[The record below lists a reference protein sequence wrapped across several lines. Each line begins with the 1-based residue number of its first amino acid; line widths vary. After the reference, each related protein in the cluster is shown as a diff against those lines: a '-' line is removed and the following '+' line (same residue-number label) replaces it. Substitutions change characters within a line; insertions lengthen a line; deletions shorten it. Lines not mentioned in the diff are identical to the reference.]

1 MLASNSCLCLLV
13 LFLAHSTSAVNYVIP
28 NGFQTCLDD
37 HAPCLTLEEYT
48 EQNERYFTN
57 DTIFLFYPG
66 IHVLNDSLILDNLC
80 NISMQ
85 GLYSD
90 DSKATII
97 MDENSHNFIHIIWN
111 NCQYITISSLAFHL
125 EDIYDYTISFYFSHF
140 VQLSNIYVSGNEV
153 MGCNLIK
160 IKNSTITMVDSTF
173 TGLYGDAGAVMS
185 MTQHSSVSFLG
196 NNIFEN
202 NEALLGGAIYSTDSE
217 LYLNGTTLFMNN
229 KALKRSA
236 LSWWYKALCDEY
248 LPLYRGDGGAIFCNS
263 SFVKISGHTNF
274 INNVVKNS
282 GGAVYGINVKIVVQ
296 DYALFTSNS
305 ADMNGGAI
313 ELKESYFELSGNVHF
328 VKNTAAQGGAL
339 DIFQTN
345 AQINILPNQ
354 QSNTPLMYLA
364 MFRQNRAARGGSIAC
379 VPCNLSLG
387 GVVHFVDNTA
397 YGGGAVI
404 LSSTAKVL
412 FMSSLQMS
420 FIRNH
425 ANDVGGAIYVF
436 DGRCLLYTSVTDC
449 FFSIGGVDAMAANI
463 SLLFVNNSAG
473 FTGSTLYGGRLN
485 ECRLWFINTSKLNE
499 NQCGTNAY
507 SGYTEKALETF
518 TNISK
523 IQLLEKTLKNISS
536 NAQDIKLCRNN
547 DVINTKDSEIVRVY
561 PGQEISI
568 RLMSAGQ
575 AGNGVRAKIVR
586 VYERS
591 LIMNFAHAPYN
602 TWDTDQNDYSSLE
615 FLSPYADSSCS
626 NVSFRLYS
634 ILNNG
639 LETFRLYPNCQ
650 SSSPGLN
657 LRFEVLPC
665 PLGFMLSIEEK
676 KCICN
681 NILQKVTSDCYIDT
695 FSIRRARNNYW
706 ISKANDATFILHDSR
721 CPLDYCKTD
730 PVNVTL
736 GVNHESAQCD
746 FNRIGSL
753 CGQCKANHS
762 LALGSLH
769 CLQCG
774 NHYTVLLLPFVLAGV
789 FLIAMIFLLRMTV
802 AIGTLNGLIFYANV
816 VQANHQAF
824 FPRATINFCTYFI
837 SWLNLDLGIETCL
850 YDGMDIYAYSW
861 LQFFFPFYIW
871 FLIGIIIYASRYSK
885 TFANCLGQNP
895 VAVLATVL
903 LLSYS
908 KLLKA
913 IITPLSWTYLTY
925 YNATT
930 EYQRKVWY
938 YDGNVEFM
946 KDPKHIALGAFAIL
960 TIALFVFPYILLLL
974 CGHCLQ
980 SYSNWLAFKWINK
993 LKPIMDAYHA
1003 PYKKQK
1009 RYWTGLLLVSRMGLF
1024 LTFAINAQGN
1034 EGVNIL
1040 AIASVSAAIFALKGQ
1055 VYEHWLNDALESISL
1070 LNLSIL
1076 SIATYYIKNE
1086 VEKSVEFRS
1095 QLILSSISVATAFIT
1110 FIGILFY
1117 HIAFCIKSTS
1127 AWKKTIHPIIHKCNL
1142 FTKIE
1147 RRNSMD
1153 DGSGHNVHENLNKA
1167 PVLPTSTIVDIDLRE
1182 PLMELRVV
1190 HDC

>member
-1 MLASNSCLCLLV
+1 MLASSSWLCFLV
-13 LFLAHSTSAVNYVIP
+13 LFLAHSTSAVNYVTP
-28 NGFQTCLDD
+28 NGFKTCLDG
-37 HAPCLTLEEYT
+37 HTPCLTLEEYT

-66 IHVLNDSLILDNLC
+66 IHVLNDTLILDNLC
-80 NISMQ
+80 NITMQ
-85 GLYSD
+85 GLHSIY
-90 DSKATII
+90 SKATIT
-97 MDENSHNFIHIIWN
+97 MDENNPNFIHIIWN
-111 NCQYITISSLAFHL
+111 NCQYIKISSLVFRIR
-125 EDIYDYTISFYFSHF
+125 EENIYDYIICFYFSHF
-140 VQLSNIYVSGNEV
+140 VQLSSVYVSGNER
-153 MGCNLIK
+153 MGCSLIK
-160 IKNSTITMVDSTF
+160 SKNSTITIIDSTF
-173 TGLYGDAGAVMS
+173 TRLHGDAGAVVL
-185 MTQHSSVSFLG
+185 MTQHSSVLFLG
-196 NNIFEN
+196 NNTFEN
-202 NEALLGGAIYSTDSE
+202 NEALLGGAIYSTNSE
-217 LYLNGTTLFMNN
+217 LYLNGTNLFKNN
-229 KALKRSA
+229 KALKRSDM
-236 LSWWYKALCDEY
+236 SWWYRLVCDEY
-248 LPLYRGDGGAIFCNS
+248 LPQYRGYGGAIFCNS
-263 SFVKISGHTNF
+263 SVVEISGHTNF
-274 INNVVKNS
+274 ISNAVEHS
-282 GGAVYGINVKIVVQ
+282 GGAVNGINVTNVIQ
-296 DYALFTSNS
+296 DYTLFTSNS
-305 ADMNGGAI
+305 ADRNGGAI
-313 ELKESYFELSGNVHF
+313 ALKDSYFELSGNIYF
-328 VKNTAAQGGAL
+328 VNNTAGQGGAL
-339 DIFQTN
+339 DILQTS
-345 AQINILPNQ
+345 AQINIL
-354 QSNTPLMYLA
+354 QSNTPLMQLA
-364 MFRQNRAARGGSIAC
+364 TFRQNKATRGGSIAC
-379 VPCNLSLG
+379 FPCNLSFA
-387 GVVHFVDNTA
+387 GVVHFIDNTA
-397 YGGGAVI
+397 YVGGAI
-404 LSSTAKVL
+404 FLSFNARVL

-425 ANDVGGAIYVF
+425 GNDSGGAIYVF
-436 DGRCLLYTSVTDC
+436 DGRCLLYASATDC
-449 FFSIGGVDAMAANI
+449 FFSIVGVDAIAANI

-473 FTGSTLYGGRLN
+473 YTGSTLYGGQLN
-485 ECRLWFINTSKLNE
+485 ECRLWFINTSNE
-499 NQCGTNAY
+499 NQCGITTYN
-507 SGYTEKALETF
+507 GYTDNALETF
-518 TNISK
+518 MNIST
-523 IQLLEKTLKNISS
+523 IQLQEKALKNISS

-547 DVINTKDSEIVRVY
+547 NVINTKDSEIVRVY

-575 AGNGVRAKIVR
+575 AGNGVRAKLVR

-591 LIMNFAHAPYN
+591 LMMLYSNASYN
-602 TWDTDQNDYSSLE
+602 IRDTIQDDYSSLD

-634 ILNNG
+634 ILNDG

-650 SSSPGLN
+650 SSFPGLN

-736 GVNHESAQCD
+736 GVKHESAQCD
-746 FNRIGSL
+746 FNRNGTL
-753 CGQCKANHS
+753 CGQCKANYS
-762 LALGSLH
+762 LALSSLH

-774 NHYTVLLLPFVLAGV
+774 NHYIVLLLPFALAGV
-789 FLIAMIFLLRMTV
+789 FLIAIIFLLRMTV

-837 SWLNLDLGIETCL
+837 SWLNLDFGIETCF

-871 FLIGIIIYASRYSK
+871 FLIGTIIYASRYSK

-895 VAVLATVL
+895 VAVLATLL

-930 EYQRKVWY
+930 EYQRKVWL

-993 LKPIMDAYHA
+993 LKPIMDAYYA

-1086 VEKSVEFRS
+1086 IEKSVEFRS
-1095 QLILSSISVATAFIT
+1095 LSILSSISVATAFIT

-1127 AWKKTIHPIIHKCNL
+1127 VWKKTIHPIIHKCNL

-1153 DGSGHNVHENLNKA
+1153 DGSGHNVHENKA